1 MRIVGNR
8 AVSIA
13 AAALTVVVAPV
24 VMAIPSAAANEKGA
38 GIMAGCTN
46 WTPHMR
52 GVIVGKAKVHSSY
65 YGSSRVVATW
75 KYGQLFRVNKR
86 CVNSHGN
93 LWWHSDCCAGV
104 KGYIWTEYTK
114 PTGTP

>member
-1 MRIVGNR
+1 MRMAGNR
-8 AVSIA
+8 VLSIS

-24 VMAIPSAAANEKGA
+24 VVSIPSAAASEKSA

-52 GVIVGKAKVHSSY
+52 GVIVGTAKVHSSY
-65 YGSSRVVATW
+65 YGSSSVIATW
-75 KYGQLFRVNKR
+75 KYGQLFRVTKR

-93 LWWHSDCCAGV
+93 LWWYSDCCTGV
-104 KGYIWTEYTK
+104 KGYIWNDYTK
-114 PTGTP
+114 VTGT